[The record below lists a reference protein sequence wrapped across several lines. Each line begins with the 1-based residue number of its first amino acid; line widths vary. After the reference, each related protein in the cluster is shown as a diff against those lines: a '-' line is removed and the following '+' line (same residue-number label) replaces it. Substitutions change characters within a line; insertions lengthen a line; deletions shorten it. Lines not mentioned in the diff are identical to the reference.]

1 MDKKEKQE
9 LLRQRAK
16 EVFDNSNN
24 ETISIR
30 DEITDI
36 VENTIGKSSAS
47 EDIVNNVLLKIEH
60 HYGEID

>member
-1 MDKKEKQE
+1 MLSKKERQE

-36 VENTIGKSSAS
+36 VETSKLNLGKNHLPRSAQFFPIS
-47 EDIVNNVLLKIEH
+47 FST
-60 HYGEID
+60 